1 LINLGREGL
10 IPLLRA
16 LIERSDSPWLRI
28 GAHHVLGDLA
38 VGDLRELLQPVVDS
52 LEDVE
57 SAIETPLVARA
68 ALERLVSGQPENG

>member
-38 VGDLRELLQPVVDS
+38 AGDLRELLQPVVDS

-57 SAIETPLVARA
+57 PAIETPLVARA